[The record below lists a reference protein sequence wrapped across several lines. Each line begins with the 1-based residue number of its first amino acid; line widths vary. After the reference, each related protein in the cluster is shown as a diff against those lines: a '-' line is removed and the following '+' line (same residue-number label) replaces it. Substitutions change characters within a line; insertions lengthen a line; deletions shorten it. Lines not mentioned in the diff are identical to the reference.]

1 METELYDV
9 IIIGGGPAGLS
20 AAMVLGRCCRKVI
33 VYDGGKPR
41 NRFSSHLNGY
51 LTRDGISPLE
61 FIELARKELDK
72 YRTKL
77 IFEEATKIE
86 KKGNYFE
93 VWIEDGTIHKSRKL
107 ILATGV
113 KDNIPEIKNIDK
125 YYGISVH
132 HCPICDAFQYKDKT
146 IGVTGP
152 AGNCINLA
160 LQLLQWSKNITV
172 FTAEQIDYSEEKV
185 KLLNEHG
192 IKIIEGK
199 IKELNGGERL
209 SKIIMNDGKEIMCDA
224 LFFSTGY
231 EPASKLIGD
240 IGCRTSETGE
250 VYVNH
255 SQESNVEGVYIAGDA
270 CKDMKLVIISAA
282 EGAKA
287 AVAINKKLTEEDLG
301 VEL

>member
-1 METELYDV
+1 LETGIYDV

-20 AAMVLGRCCRKVI
+20 AAMVLGRCCRKVF

-41 NRFSSHLNGY
+41 NRFSRHLNGFI
-51 LTRDGISPLE
+51 TRDGISPLE
-61 FIELARKELDK
+61 FIELGRDDLDK
-72 YRTKL
+72 YNIEL
-77 IFEEATKIE
+77 IFEEVAHIE
-86 KKGNYFE
+86 KKDKYFE
-93 VWIEDGTIHKSRKL
+93 VSINDGSMNRSRKL

-113 KDNIPEIKNIDK
+113 NDKIPGIQGIEK

-132 HCPICDAFQYKDKT
+132 HCPICDGLPYKDKR

-152 AGNCINLA
+152 AGACINLS
-160 LQLLQWSKNITV
+160 LQLLQWSKDITV
-172 FTAEQIDYSEEKV
+172 FTSEYIDYSEEKV
-185 KLLNEHG
+185 QLLLDQKIKLV
-192 IKIIEGK
+192 KGK
-199 IKELNGGERL
+199 IKKLDGGEKL
-209 SKIIMNDGKEIMCDA
+209 SAVYMEDEREIPLDA

-231 EPASKLIGD
+231 EAASRLFAD
-240 IGCRTSETGE
+240 LGCRTTETGE
-250 VYVNH
+250 IYVDH
-255 SQESNVEGVYIAGDA
+255 SQQSNVEGVYIAGDA

>member
-1 METELYDV
+1 METEIYDV

-72 YRTKL
+72 YGTKL

-86 KKGNYFE
+86 KKNNYFE
-93 VWIEDGTIHKSRKL
+93 VQIEDGTIHRSRKL

-113 KDNIPEIKNIDK
+113 RDNIPQIKNIDK
-125 YYGISVH
+125 YYGVSVH
-132 HCPICDAFQYKDKT
+132 HCPICDGLQYKDKA
-146 IGVTGP
+146 IGVMGP

-160 LQLLQWSKNITV
+160 LQLLQWSENISV
-172 FTAEQIDYSEEKV
+172 FTAEHIDYSEEKV
-185 KLLNEHG
+185 KLLEDHK
-192 IKIIEGK
+192 IKIVEGT
-199 IKELNGGERL
+199 IKELNGGNKL
-209 SKIIMNDGKEIMCDA
+209 SKVVMDDGREIFCDA
-224 LFFSTGY
+224 LFIATGY
-231 EPASKLIGD
+231 EPASKLFSD

-255 SQESNVEGVYIAGDA
+255 SQESNVKGVYIAGDV